1 MVLSRTAR
9 QRLLFAVL
17 CVVWGATWLAL
28 KVGVTAVPPGFF
40 SGTRWTVAGLLLFG
54 WRRAQGKRLR
64 IRRRLIGRITLVAV
78 LMVLMNA
85 LIQNYGLRYVGS
97 GLASV
102 ISSALM
108 PIGLMTFSVALGQEQ
123 FSRRQGWATAL
134 GICGIFL
141 LFGPSALA
149 GRMDASE
156 LLGAL
161 GVIVGTLTYALGSVL
176 SRPLMLMLTPAE
188 IAASTNLIGGVL
200 LLTLSVLFEPGAR
213 EAMTGDW
220 GIAAWTAWLFLL
232 LPGSLGATVIY
243 FVLVRDWGASR
254 TGTYAFVSPVVAVL
268 LGITLL
274 GEQIELSSALGMAVM
289 LVAAGIALKRS

>member
-1 MVLSRTAR
+1 MR
-9 QRLLFAVL
+9 
-17 CVVWGATWLAL
+17 
-28 KVGVTAVPPGFF
+28 
-40 SGTRWTVAGLLLFG
+40 
-54 WRRAQGKRLR
+54 
-64 IRRRLIGRITLVAV
+64 
-78 LMVLMNA
+78 
-85 LIQNYGLRYVGS
+85 
-97 GLASV
+97 
-102 ISSALM
+102 
-108 PIGLMTFSVALGQEQ
+108 
-123 FSRRQGWATAL
+123 
-134 GICGIFL
+134 
-141 LFGPSALA
+141 
-149 GRMDASE
+149 
-156 LLGAL
+156 
-161 GVIVGTLTYALGSVL
+161 
-176 SRPLMLMLTPAE
+176 MLTPAE

-220 GIAAWTAWLFLL
+220 GIPAWTAWLFLL